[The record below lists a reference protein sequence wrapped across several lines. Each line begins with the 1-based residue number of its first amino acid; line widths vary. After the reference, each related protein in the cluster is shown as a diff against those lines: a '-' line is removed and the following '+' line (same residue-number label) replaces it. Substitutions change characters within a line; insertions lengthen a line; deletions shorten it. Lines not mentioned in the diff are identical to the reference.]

1 LRHRQKHIQLIL
13 TLIEPTK
20 NNQRTATMSQ
30 SKANNSSAVGTSIGS
45 NAPINAAGSAAFCDS
60 SREIHDRTP
69 EMELF
74 SHGRKP
80 RSNFRRP
87 SSLGL
92 AATPVSSK
100 TESKT
105 NYQAK
110 PATRTHIVAPLKDH
124 LKPEGAFEKTSESKG
139 NYRDLSPARPV
150 IHKLQ
155 DHLKT
160 FSKASSGN
168 NNEMSFLFSEPT
180 VIVVIAICQFWGYGV
195 SGAAVGLGDKIED
208 RVKQE
213 YIVTWEWGDSYY
225 GGYPD
230 EQRLSFPFLGAHGDL
245 RLDHSDLIKKLPQKI
260 GDTFLL
266 KNFNTALNFENVF
279 RAEVWKV
286 DGYWFNVKL
295 ISEHYSELYLKGI
308 PGSPSSWC
316 FLQDTTDV

>member
-1 LRHRQKHIQLIL
+1 
-13 TLIEPTK
+13 
-20 NNQRTATMSQ
+20 MSQ
-30 SKANNSSAVGTSIGS
+30 SYNRQSSSSSQASNASGQHFKEVGS
-45 NAPINAAGSAAFCDS
+45 NAPINVAGSAAFCDS

-155 DHLKT
+155 DHLKPEGD
-160 FSKASSGN
+160 FAKKS
-168 NNEMSFLFSEPT
+168 EMKQVYNDLHPQRP
-180 VIVVIAICQFWGYGV
+180 VIH
-195 SGAAVGLGDKIED
+195 
-208 RVKQE
+208 
-213 YIVTWEWGDSYY
+213 
-225 GGYPD
+225 
-230 EQRLSFPFLGAHGDL
+230 RL
-245 RLDHSDLIKKLPQKI
+245 RDHSAEVQPEGRMESKTESATYKKMSKGGEIVEPAWVGK
-260 GDTFLL
+260 
-266 KNFNTALNFENVF
+266 FENVTI
-279 RAEVWKV
+279 E
-286 DGYWFNVKL
+286 
-295 ISEHYSELYLKGI
+295 
-308 PGSPSSWC
+308 
-316 FLQDTTDV
+316 

>member
-1 LRHRQKHIQLIL
+1 
-13 TLIEPTK
+13 
-20 NNQRTATMSQ
+20 MSSQ
-30 SKANNSSAVGTSIGS
+30 SKANNSSAVGTAIGS
-45 NAPINAAGSAAFCDS
+45 NAPINTAGSAAFLDS

-92 AATPVSSK
+92 SATPVSSK

-155 DHLKT
+155 DHLKPEGDFAKT
-160 FSKASSGN
+160 S
-168 NNEMSFLFSEPT
+168 EMKKSFNDLHPQRP
-180 VIVVIAICQFWGYGV
+180 VIH
-195 SGAAVGLGDKIED
+195 
-208 RVKQE
+208 
-213 YIVTWEWGDSYY
+213 
-225 GGYPD
+225 
-230 EQRLSFPFLGAHGDL
+230 RL
-245 RLDHSDLIKKLPQKI
+245 RDHSAEVQPEGRMESKTESGSYKKLAKGGEIVEP
-260 GDTFLL
+260 
-266 KNFNTALNFENVF
+266 AWVSNFERVTI
-279 RAEVWKV
+279 E
-286 DGYWFNVKL
+286 
-295 ISEHYSELYLKGI
+295 
-308 PGSPSSWC
+308 
-316 FLQDTTDV
+316 

>member
-1 LRHRQKHIQLIL
+1 
-13 TLIEPTK
+13 
-20 NNQRTATMSQ
+20 MSQ

-155 DHLKT
+155 DHLKPEGD
-160 FSKASSGN
+160 FAKKS
-168 NNEMSFLFSEPT
+168 EMKQVYNDLHPQRP
-180 VIVVIAICQFWGYGV
+180 VIH
-195 SGAAVGLGDKIED
+195 
-208 RVKQE
+208 
-213 YIVTWEWGDSYY
+213 
-225 GGYPD
+225 
-230 EQRLSFPFLGAHGDL
+230 RL
-245 RLDHSDLIKKLPQKI
+245 RDHS
-260 GDTFLL
+260 
-266 KNFNTALNFENVF
+266 
-279 RAEVWKV
+279 AEVQPEGRMESKTESATYKKMSKGGEIVEPAWVGKFEKV
-286 DGYWFNVKL
+286 T
-295 ISEHYSELYLKGI
+295 IE
-308 PGSPSSWC
+308 
-316 FLQDTTDV
+316 